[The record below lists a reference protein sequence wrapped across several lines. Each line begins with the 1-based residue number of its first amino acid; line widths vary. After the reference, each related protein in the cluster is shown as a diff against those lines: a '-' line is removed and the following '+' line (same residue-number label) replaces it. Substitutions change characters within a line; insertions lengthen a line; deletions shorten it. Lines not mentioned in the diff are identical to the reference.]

1 MFTTVFVSH
10 SYSRVVIWSVMSYL
24 NLVFF
29 LSQVLEASDVVL
41 EVLDARDPMG
51 CRCPQLEQAVTCS
64 GGNKKL
70 LLVLNKIGKKHRFS
84 PIVTGT
90 VVLW

>member
-1 MFTTVFVSH
+1 
-10 SYSRVVIWSVMSYL
+10 MSCL
-24 NLVFF
+24 SLVFF
-29 LSQVLEASDVVL
+29 LTQVLEASDVVL

-51 CRCPQLEQAVTCS
+51 CRCPQLEQAVISS

-84 PIVTGT
+84 QCHWHCGSVAGE
-90 VVLW
+90 L